1 MMTLAQQPVLEG
13 TLSGLDL
20 NYSVQGKYL
29 IKELDCVIN
38 GGGTTALL
46 GANGAGKSTLLH
58 LLAGILRP
66 ASGRVELDGEDLAS
80 VSPRMRAQRI
90 ALVEQA
96 VVSEQPLK
104 VLDVVLLGRTPFQRM
119 FAGPST
125 DDYAAASAALQT
137 VGMAAFGER
146 HFHTLSGGE
155 KQRIHVARA
164 LAQQPR
170 VLLLDEP
177 TNHLDIGAQLVTMRL
192 LQGLALKGMTVV
204 AAIHDLNLAAQF
216 CEHAIL
222 LDGGSI
228 VAAGPMEIV
237 LTPATILKVFGVE
250 AAILVH
256 PRSGRPLVVFG

>member
-1 MMTLAQQPVLEG
+1 MMLTQQPVLEG
-13 TLSGLDL
+13 TLSGLNL
-20 NYSVQGKYL
+20 SYSIQGKRL
-29 IKELDCVIN
+29 ITELDCVIN
-38 GGGTTALL
+38 RGGPTALL

-66 ASGRVELDGEDLAS
+66 ASGMVGLDGEDLAS
-80 VSPRMRAQRI
+80 LSSRMRAQRI

-96 VVSEQPLK
+96 VANEQPLK
-104 VLDVVLLGRTPFQRM
+104 VFDVVLLGRTPFQGM
-119 FAGPST
+119 FAGPSE
-125 DDYAAASAALQT
+125 DDYAAASSALQT

-155 KQRIHVARA
+155 KQRIHIARA

-177 TNHLDIGAQLVTMRL
+177 TNHLDIGAQLGTMRL
-192 LQGLALKGMTVV
+192 LQGLAVKGMTVV

-216 CEHAIL
+216 CDQAIL
-222 LDGGSI
+222 LDGGAI
-228 VAAGPMEIV
+228 VAAGPIEEV
-237 LTPATILKVFGVE
+237 LTPATILEVYGVE

-256 PRSGRPLVVFG
+256 PRSGRPLVVYD